1 MTYEDIRPTEC
12 VLEAENLRGRTD
24 RNSAATG
31 STATARCCCVV
42 SDPYDCVGLR
52 YGEDPREVEDPCDCP
67 CHDQWMDDDGDEEW
81 P

>member
-1 MTYEDIRPTEC
+1 MPDSHS
-12 VLEAENLRGRTD
+12 
-24 RNSAATG
+24 SAAVTG

-67 CHDQWMDDDGDEEW
+67 CHDQWADDDGDEEW